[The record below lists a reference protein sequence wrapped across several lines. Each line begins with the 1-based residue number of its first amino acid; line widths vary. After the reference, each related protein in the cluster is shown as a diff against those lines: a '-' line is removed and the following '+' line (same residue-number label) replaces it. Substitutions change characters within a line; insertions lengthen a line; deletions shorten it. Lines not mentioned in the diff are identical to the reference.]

1 MSFLS
6 NFTYSKLMQTSTN
19 IMDKDQLINEYVQE
33 VIDGMD
39 LKDCLAVLHD
49 FMTDSYKD
57 YTIEEIKEEVEEYYP
72 HLLSDEE

>member
-1 MSFLS
+1 MSFVS
-6 NFTYSKLMQTSTN
+6 NFINTKPMQTSSN
-19 IMDKDQLINEYVQE
+19 IMDKDQLINDYVQE

-57 YTIEEIKEEVEEYYP
+57 YTIEEIKEEVNEYYP
-72 HLLSDEE
+72 HLLDEEA

>member
-1 MSFLS
+1 
-6 NFTYSKLMQTSTN
+6 MQTSTN

-49 FMTDSYKD
+49 YMTDSYND
-57 YTIEEIKEEVEEYYP
+57 YTIEEIKEEVNEYYP